1 MERDRQTWQHPHSAE
16 AGPVPES
23 DLTNLVIVASIALFV
38 PLMLGLAP
46 LLRMIGHWVG
56 QPGYDSVLM
65 PATNAGH
72 PEEVDA

>member
-1 MERDRQTWQHPHSAE
+1 
-16 AGPVPES
+16 
-23 DLTNLVIVASIALFV
+23 
-38 PLMLGLAP
+38 MLGLAP
-46 LLRMIGHWVG
+46 ILIMIGHWVG